1 MRRPGIIFLFAIVI
15 GALLSALVY
24 GNLKTQRA
32 ELEAAKRAMELG
44 TVEVLVAN
52 DAIGIGSRI
61 EASHLRSV
69 RWPANI
75 LPEGAVNDPT
85 QLVGRIARTGIDRN
99 QPVVQSQLVDEG
111 SGLLPL
117 LIPAG
122 MRGMSVKVD
131 DVTGVS
137 GFITP
142 NSRVDVLVA
151 GNDGTGGES
160 KSKLILQ
167 NVRVLATGKSVEQKD
182 DKPIEVPT
190 VTLVVNPED
199 AEKLTLASQQNP
211 VRLALRSF
219 RDQELVGTP
228 GISTKA
234 LYGYQEPEVAPVV
247 VNAETGAVKPRPRP
261 YVVELFLGSKV
272 FRQEFDRNGHERTP
286 MVPVLDDV
294 APGNQAGLAPMAIG
308 G

>member
-1 MRRPGIIFLFAIVI
+1 MRRPGIIFLFAIVA

-44 TVEVLVAN
+44 TIDVLVAKESIP
-52 DAIGIGSRI
+52 IGARVTSDQV
-61 EASHLRSV
+61 HTV

-75 LPEGAVNDPT
+75 QPDGALTDATTV
-85 QLVGRIARTGIDRN
+85 VGRVARTGIERN
-99 QPVVQSQLVDEG
+99 QPIVQTQLVDEG
-111 SGLLPL
+111 VGLLPL
-117 LIPAG
+117 LIPDG

-151 GNDGTGGES
+151 GTDMASGGGEQ

-167 NVRVLATGKSVEQKD
+167 NVRVLATGTSVEQKD
-182 DKPIEVPT
+182 DKPVEVPT
-190 VTLVVNPED
+190 VTLLVNPED

-211 VRLALRSF
+211 VRLALRSYK
-219 RDQELVGTP
+219 DQEFVGTP
-228 GISTKA
+228 GISTRA
-234 LYGYQEPEVAPVV
+234 LYGYRAEAPAPVIIGGKKV
-247 VNAETGAVKPRPRP
+247 RPIP
-261 YVVELFLGSKV
+261 YVVEVFLGSKIY
-272 FRQEFDRNGHERTP
+272 RQEFNRNGSERTSLMP
-286 MVPVLDDV
+286 VPDDIP
-294 APGNQAGLAPMAIG
+294 AAEETATTDTPLTIG